1 MDWQQQQQQAGFI
14 TGSPLPTAQE
24 RQWAMLAHLSTLAPY
39 IIALPFIGFAGPLV
53 VRATKGQE
61 SAWVDNQAKEAL
73 NFQLTLLIGYAV
85 ALVTACFGVG
95 IILGIGLAGFG
106 LVMAIIAGIKANNGE
121 VYRYPATLRLLK

>member
-1 MDWQQQQQQAGFI
+1 MDSLQQQQAGFI

-39 IIALPFIGFAGPLV
+39 IIGMPFIAFAGPLI

-73 NFQLTLLIGYAV
+73 NFQITLLIGYAV
-85 ALVTACFGVG
+85 SLVTLCIGVG
-95 IILGIGLAGFG
+95 FILAIGIALFS
-106 LVMAIIAGIKANNGE
+106 LVMTIVAAIKANNGE
-121 VYRYPATLRLLK
+121 MYRYPATLRLVK

>member
-53 VRATKGQE
+53 VRATKGEE
-61 SAWVDNQAKEAL
+61 SAWVDNHAKEAL

-85 ALVTACFGVG
+85 SLVTACFVVG
-95 IILGIGLAGFG
+95 IVLGIGIALFSLAVT
-106 LVMAIIAGIKANNGE
+106 VMAAIKANNGE
-121 VYRYPATLRLLK
+121 VFRYPATIRFVK